1 MLKNINTKAKKI
13 WISWLLGYF
22 VSITVILLIL
32 NFVVGNSTIS
42 NTFFA
47 LMCVTLSL
55 IVVSYLSGKKTNYN
69 EYNSKDF
76 TMTDETV
83 RAYIPDVKKI
93 NQDTIVKVR
102 KMRTWYQVTWSCIT
116 SGVSLAIALIYA
128 MM

>member
-1 MLKNINTKAKKI
+1 
-13 WISWLLGYF
+13 
-22 VSITVILLIL
+22 
-32 NFVVGNSTIS
+32 
-42 NTFFA
+42 
-47 LMCVTLSL
+47 MCVTLSL